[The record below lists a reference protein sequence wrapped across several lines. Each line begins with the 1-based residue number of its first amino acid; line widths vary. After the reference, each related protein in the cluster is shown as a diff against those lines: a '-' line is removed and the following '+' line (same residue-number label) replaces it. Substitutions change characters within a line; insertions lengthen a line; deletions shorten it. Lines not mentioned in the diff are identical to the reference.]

1 MQNYKDLIVW
11 KKSHQLVLSVYRT
24 SKKFPK
30 EELYNLT
37 SQIRRAALSTPTN
50 ISEGCGKFTQ
60 LDFAKYLQNAL
71 GSAQEV
77 EYLNFLSFELEYIFQ
92 DEYNKLDQEVN
103 EVKAMLI
110 SLIKKIRQDL

>member
-1 MQNYKDLIVW
+1 MQNYKDLFVW
-11 KKSHQLVLSVYRT
+11 KKSHQLVLSVYKVSRV
-24 SKKFPK
+24 FPK

-71 GSAQEV
+71 GSTQEV
-77 EYLNFLSFELEYIFQ
+77 EYLNFLSFELEYISKE
-92 DEYNKLDQEVN
+92 EYQKLDQDIN

-110 SLIKKIRQDL
+110 SLIKKIRQEL